1 MQFRRPF
8 SRGRSRAFFFVSPQ
22 KYVTPAR
29 HRCLLSH
36 LCASVSFYMHRFLPS
51 AVGLLSLCALFGASP
66 FAIASPAVASPVAF
80 LDDKAEPSCD
90 VNFSLSRTGAGTAQI
105 RFDVQDTGNFY
116 ALDLSPTNARFSI
129 SQNGKTRVL
138 GTAPISWNAGNRLT
152 LQRRP
157 FEMQLLVNGHVAL
170 RAFDATWTGGKIGT
184 RVMGGWKID
193 NAGVQPLEAVRFDD
207 DFTREG
213 GGGDSDWATPS
224 GKWSLSAAS
233 GHVSARTADMS
244 ANPFAFASEQ
254 SASWNLATAGRK
266 FWNDYDARVSV
277 RPQGRGDIGFAAY
290 VQDPKNYLAFTLSAR
305 TEGSPGTRR
314 LICVRDGRETVLSQ
328 ASGGFVPREWMQIGL
343 RASPGYIE
351 AILDGAPVLR
361 AKTEVFGQGGV
372 GLLSR
377 GAPSLWDDVSVRA
390 YPFWRADF
398 AEHSAWKGAGWKLDA
413 NGARAQSANSPLLTG
428 RDDWSD
434 YRVLVST
441 PWTTTSSGGALAGYR
456 DARNYALLR
465 WAGSAAPVG
474 WRNKIEAVRVEGG
487 KERVVSSAPF
497 GSPASSKRLELD
509 ASGGAWTLLSDG
521 RAKVSLPL
529 SQAGRFGLLAPRAG
543 TKFSDPVVFFP
554 PTPDPPKIASK
565 FVDDGFMVGWAS
577 ALGEWPPTPDKDGL
591 QFWNTAELFGAW
603 RLDLPWK
610 ANWRGKL
617 EMALFADRSDFQSG
631 LVLKGE
637 TTGDGEGID
646 WILSRGD
653 QTLTRAHV
661 KTSDLPDAG
670 NDSGAAFHL
679 AWNNGLLSLSDGHG
693 AVFSLPLAAPR
704 GTAIGLRASGF
715 RVRSG
720 ALNLWSANR
729 DDFTFSGAP
738 TEFYAPSGKWSVFSR
753 WPCYGDWSFF
763 GGTGRQPSLWTKKT
777 YGGDIVVDYYAHPQ
791 MDMPKEP
798 GYSHPGDLNV
808 SLCGDGS
815 SPASGYSFLVSG
827 HDNTRTQIYRQGKLV
842 ADNNSGQASFHETI
856 NQNMA
861 WHRSW
866 VYVRASARRATQNG
880 KEGVLVSLS
889 VNNEPLASYFDS
901 SPLPSWKEG
910 GRVCF
915 WTLDNTLMLA
925 RAKVEA
931 QSSGAASVPVTLRDT
946 TPPIIADKGALSP
959 RPVVEN
965 NESNAR
971 VTLADGGWRVQN
983 SIAGGPFAVRLG
995 DSPHRISP
1003 QTRLS
1008 LDWHASPSAK
1018 VDLYVRTGD
1027 DWHLL
1032 ELCGDQKPDAMTP
1045 SLGKFKRATSSDGWT
1060 TLSFDLGAALKGAQN
1075 VDEIRIGALHG
1086 DAYRWQGFDGN
1097 PEGAWYE
1104 WKNLTLK

>member
-1 MQFRRPF
+1 MTFRRHPL
-8 SRGRSRAFFFVSPQ
+8 RKRSRAFFFVSLQ
-22 KYVTPAR
+22 KYVTRALR
-29 HRCLLSH
+29 RCLFSHFSAPLS
-36 LCASVSFYMHRFLPS
+36 LYMHRFLPF
-51 AVGLLSLCALFGASP
+51 AVGLLALCAPFGALPS
-66 FAIASPAVASPVAF
+66 AIASSAATSPVAF
-80 LDDKAEPSCD
+80 LDDRAEPSCD
-90 VNFSLSRTGAGTAQI
+90 VNFSLARSGAGAAQI
-105 RFDVQDTGNFY
+105 QFDVQDPRNFY
-116 ALDLSPTNARFSI
+116 SLDLTSSNARFSI

-138 GTAPISWNAGNRLT
+138 GTAPLASSAGNRLT

-170 RAFDATWTGGKIGT
+170 RAFDGTWTNGQIGT
-184 RVMGGWKID
+184 KTTGGWKIE
-193 NAGVQPLEAVRFDD
+193 NAGVQPLELVRFDD

-244 ANPFAFASEQ
+244 ANPFAFAVEESP
-254 SASWNLATAGRK
+254 SWAMATAGRK

-277 RPQGRGDIGFAAY
+277 RPQGKGAIGFAAY

-305 TEGSPGTRR
+305 TDSDPGTRR
-314 LICVRDGRETVLSQ
+314 LVCVRDGKETVLAQ
-328 ASGGFVPREWMQIGL
+328 ASGGFVPREWLQIGL

-361 AKTEVFGQGGV
+361 AKTEMFGQGGV

-377 GAPSLWDDVSVRA
+377 GGPSLWDDVSVRA

-398 AEHSAWKGAGWKLDA
+398 AENSAWGGAGWNLDGD
-413 NGARAQSANSPLLTG
+413 GARSQAANSLLLTG

-441 PWTTTSSGGALAGYR
+441 PWAATSSGGALAGYR
-456 DARNYALLR
+456 DARNYALVR
-465 WAGSAAPVG
+465 WAGNAASVA
-474 WRNKIEAVRVEGG
+474 WKNKIEAVEVADG

-497 GSPASSKRLELD
+497 GSPASSKRLELN
-509 ASGGAWTLLSDG
+509 AQSGAWTMLLDG
-521 RAKVSLPL
+521 HALVSLPL
-529 SQAGRFGLLAPRAG
+529 SQTGRFGLLAPRAG

-554 PTPDPPKIASK
+554 PAPDPPKIASK

-603 RLDLPWK
+603 RLDMPWK
-610 ANWRGKL
+610 ENWRGKVEL
-617 EMALFADRSDFQSG
+617 ALFADRSDFQSG
-631 LVLKGE
+631 LVLHGE
-637 TTGDGEGID
+637 STGDGEGID
-646 WILSRGD
+646 WILTRGD
-653 QTLTRAHV
+653 QNLKKVHV
-661 KTSDLPDAG
+661 KLSDLPDAANG
-670 NDSGAAFHL
+670 SGAAFHL

-693 AVFSLPLAAPR
+693 AVFATPLEAPR
-704 GTAIGLRASGF
+704 GTAIGLRATGF

-720 ALNLWSANR
+720 ALNLWSASR

-738 TEFYAPSGKWSVFSR
+738 TEFYAPSGKWNVFSR

-763 GGTGRQPSLWTKKT
+763 GGSGRQPSLWTKKT
-777 YGGDIVVDYYAHPQ
+777 YGGDIVAEYYAHPQ

-815 SPASGYSFLVSG
+815 SPASGYAFIVSG
-827 HDNTRTQIYRQGKLV
+827 HDNTRTQIYRAGKLV
-842 ADNNSGQASFHETI
+842 ADNDSDQASFHETI
-856 NQNMA
+856 NHNMA

-866 VYVRASARRATQNG
+866 VYVRASARRAAQDG
-880 KEGVLVSLS
+880 KQGVLVSLS

-925 RAKVEA
+925 RAKIEA
-931 QSSGAASVPVTLRDT
+931 QSGGAVSVPATLRDT
-946 TPPIIADKGALSP
+946 TPPAIADKGALSP
-959 RPVVEN
+959 SPLVENDESGARVALADGAWRVEN
-965 NESNAR
+965 N
-971 VTLADGGWRVQN
+971 
-983 SIAGGPFAVRLG
+983 IAGGPFAVRLG
-995 DSPHRISP
+995 DGAQHISLG
-1003 QTRLS
+1003 TRLS
-1008 LDWHASPSAK
+1008 LDWHASPDAK
-1018 VDLYVRTGD
+1018 VDLYLRTGD

-1045 SLGKFKRATSSDGWT
+1045 SLGKFKRSTSSDGWT
-1060 TLSFDLGAALKGAQN
+1060 NMTFDLGAALKGIQN

-1097 PEGAWYE
+1097 PQGAWYE
-1104 WKNLTLK
+1104 WKNLVLK